1 MDVMDTLVQV
11 IKRTENPELIAL
23 ILAHPDVNADLIEL
37 SVDEQERSLL
47 IIAIKKMGDHNTELA
62 LAKIR
67 HRDAETIN
75 NVAEAAR
82 QTQLAE
88 EANLKLVKSIKIIQY
103 ILEAD
108 ANANVV
114 DHTGTSA
121 LMLTVKIGHI
131 DAVKLMLEH
140 GANVIEPETHNDSV
154 LIQAVERCNN
164 NIVGVVTEN
173 TGDQIA
179 RALLVA
185 GANPNI
191 ADDNG
196 DTPLLLAAQNGCSEV
211 MTMLLETGVADIDV
225 QNYIDVQNNIGETAL
240 IAATTSPDPKSALVL
255 LPHNPN
261 VNITD
266 NNGRTALFY
275 SVYNFEWQMPIKS
288 TDVLIGL
295 LAIEGIEI
303 NILDNDNMNVY
314 TYAHGNAN
322 EELQNE
328 ILTALRDAGIQE
340 TLTFGQIFGPERH
353 ETLQTELNSGGI
365 KFNPELLEAYR
376 IQTYKDLLGNN
387 YEDIL
392 ADNSDEARDAG
403 LNGGIT
409 LEPLVIPVKTPG
421 EHIYELGAIID
432 WLRKPGTKDP
442 LTNQPLLIEQLVI
455 DQVKRNEVLAWL
467 ESKKGPVEE
476 PVVEPTAEPVVEPT
490 AEPVVEPTAEPATE
504 SQSGGKRTRTRRR
517 KRNNRKKKTKRR
529 KLKHTRKRK
538 RNQTRKTNKR
548 RMVKTNKKS
557 HKKHK

>member
-11 IKRTENPELIAL
+11 IKRTENLKL
-23 ILAHPDVNADLIEL
+23 LVHILACPDVNADLIEL

-47 IIAIKKMGDHNTELA
+47 IIAIKKMGEHNTELA

-67 HRDAETIN
+67 HRDAEKIN

-88 EANLKLVKSIKIIQY
+88 EVNLKLVNSIKIIQY
-103 ILEAD
+103 ILKAG

-140 GANVIEPETHNDSV
+140 GANVNEPETHNDSV
-154 LIQAVERCNN
+154 LIQAAERCNN
-164 NIVGVVTEN
+164 NIVGVVPE
-173 TGDQIA
+173 IA
-179 RALLVA
+179 RALLAA

-196 DTPLLLAAQNGCSEV
+196 DTPLLIAAQNGCSEV
-211 MTMLLETGVADIDV
+211 MTMLLEISKVDIDV
-225 QNYIDVQNNIGETAL
+225 QNNDGETAL
-240 IAATTSPDPKSALVL
+240 IAATTGQDPNSALVL
-255 LPHNPN
+255 LRHNPN

-266 NNGRTALFY
+266 NNGRTALIY
-275 SVYNFEWQMPIKS
+275 SVYNFECPMLIKS

-340 TLTFGQIFGPERH
+340 TLTFEQIFGPERN
-353 ETLQTELNSGGI
+353 ETLQTELNSGGR
-365 KFNPELLEAYR
+365 KFNTELLDAYK
-376 IQTYKDLLGNN
+376 IQTYKDSLGDN
-387 YEDIL
+387 YVDIL
-392 ADNSDEARDAG
+392 ADNSDEAIATG
-403 LNGGIT
+403 LNCGIT
-409 LEPLVIPVKTPG
+409 REPFVIPVKTPG
-421 EHIYELGAIID
+421 EHIYELGAIIN
-432 WLRKPGTKDP
+432 WLRRPGTKDP
-442 LTNQPLLIEQLVI
+442 LTNQPLLIEDLVI
-455 DQVKRNEVLAWL
+455 DQDKRNEVLTWL
-467 ESKKGPVEE
+467 ESKKEPVEE
-476 PVVEPTAEPVVEPT
+476 PVVESTAEQ
-490 AEPVVEPTAEPATE
+490 VVEPTAEPATE

-548 RMVKTNKKS
+548 RRVKTNKKS